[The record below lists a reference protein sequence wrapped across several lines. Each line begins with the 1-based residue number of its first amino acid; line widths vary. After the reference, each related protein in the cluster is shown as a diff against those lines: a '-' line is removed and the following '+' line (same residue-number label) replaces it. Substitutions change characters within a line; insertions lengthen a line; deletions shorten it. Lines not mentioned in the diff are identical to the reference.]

1 MRNVLLAAMATMGLV
16 GCVGGIND
24 MGPGPDPTP
33 TARTAREMFDQDVY
47 SIVHGKC
54 GGCHVASTTQTNF
67 VGASAA
73 VGYDTAT
80 KYTAA
85 VGDFSPSDAP
95 ILTKIAAGHQGLTY
109 TTAELG
115 KITNWLNQE
124 VSERTQGAVP
134 APDPTNPPPPTQE
147 SAAAATTRVL
157 TQWSG
162 CMTLANFNTANMA
175 NAWGTMQAQNNETC
189 EQCHTNGGQGFV
201 ASELVSTMYDL
212 ITKHRQYMTQYFAVD
227 LTGGTAGAK
236 VIINTVSFQQVGTGL
251 APHTE
256 HPRFNPTNNQ
266 GMTALQKFYTSTDAA
281 RTAVPTLCGTP
292 TLTD

>member
-24 MGPGPDPTP
+24 MGDDQPPPTP

-47 SIVHGKC
+47 SVVHGKC
-54 GGCHVASTTQTNF
+54 GGCHTASTAQTNF
-67 VGASAA
+67 VGATADI
-73 VGYDTAT
+73 GYDTAT
-80 KYTAA
+80 KYTAL

-109 TTAELG
+109 TTVELG
-115 KITNWLNQE
+115 KITDWLNQE
-124 VSERTQGAVP
+124 VSERTAGAVP
-134 APDPTNPPPPTQE
+134 APDPTNPPPTPTE

-175 NAWGTMQAQNNETC
+175 QAWGTMQAGNNEQC

-201 ASELVSTMYDL
+201 ASELVSTFYDL
-212 ITKHRQYMTQYFAVD
+212 ISKHRQYMTQYFAVD
-227 LTGGTAGAK
+227 LNQGTAMAK
-236 VIINTVSFQQVGTGL
+236 VIINTVSFTQVGTGM

-266 GMTALQKFYTSTDAA
+266 GMTALQKFYTSTAA
-281 RTAVPTLCGTP
+281 SLTAATCGTP
-292 TLTD
+292 TLQD